1 VRPVLRNGGLAAAAM
16 LLLAASADAAPTRHM
31 INRVNVLEPLVAGG
45 TEPFWDIVIT
55 GRSVTW
61 SDPETENRTGLVGA
75 PRLSH
80 GKAVWKG
87 EASGVGPFTMTVTRG
102 PCEDGMS
109 EFIYPL
115 TVRVRSADW
124 TLNGCA
130 ATLAAI
136 ERRDREG
143 REDGEL
149 R

>member
-1 VRPVLRNGGLAAAAM
+1 MRFPLRAVGAGAATL
-16 LLLAASADAAPTRHM
+16 LLLAVSADAAPTRHM
-31 INRVNVLEPLVAGG
+31 INRVNVLEPLIAGG
-45 TEPFWDIVIT
+45 TEPFWDIVLT
-55 GRSVTW
+55 GRTLTW
-61 SDPETENRTGLVGA
+61 SDPETENRTGWVGA

-87 EASGVGPFTMTVTRG
+87 EATGVGPFTMTITRG

-115 TVRVRSADW
+115 TVRVKASDW
-124 TLNGCA
+124 DLRGCA
-130 ATLAAI
+130 ATVAAI